1 MLNIVPLAFASVM
14 ALIDTGVF
22 GALKNYVTGVWPQA
36 WVVPLGVFIYAFQP
50 LIFLQSLKYE
60 TMTVMNIMWDI
71 TSDVLVTASGLL
83 YFKEK
88 LSTIKYVALV
98 FAFISIVLF
107 SFAELN
113 GD

>member
-14 ALIDTGVF
+14 AFIDMGVF
-22 GALKNYVTGVWPQA
+22 GALKNYVDGVWTKH
-36 WVVPLGVFIYAFQP
+36 WVVPLGMAIYSLQP
-50 LIFLQSLKYE
+50 FIFLQSLKYE

-71 TSDVLVTASGLL
+71 TSDILVTASGLL

-88 LSTIKYVALV
+88 LTTIKYVALL
-98 FAFISIVLF
+98 FAFISVVLF
-107 SFAELN
+107 SYAELN

>member
-1 MLNIVPLAFASVM
+1 MLNVVPLAFATLM
-14 ALIDTGVF
+14 AFIDTGVF
-22 GALKNYVTGVWPQA
+22 GALKNYTTGVWPKA
-36 WVVPLGVFIYAFQP
+36 WVVPLGMAIYSLQP

-71 TSDVLVTASGLL
+71 TSDILVTATGLL

-88 LSTIKYVALV
+88 LTPIKYVALA
-98 FAFISIVLF
+98 FALIAVILF
-107 SFAELN
+107 SYAEIN